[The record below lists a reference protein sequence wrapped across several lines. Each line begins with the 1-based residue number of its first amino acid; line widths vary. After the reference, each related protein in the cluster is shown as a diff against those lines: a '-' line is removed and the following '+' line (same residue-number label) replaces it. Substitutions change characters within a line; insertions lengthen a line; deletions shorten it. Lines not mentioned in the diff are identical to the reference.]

1 MDNGGPVLVGPDNYI
16 YFIVGQVKDDND
28 RGHETKAQNFENGP
42 DADGT
47 SGVHRITQDGKM
59 VSSRVLDSTGKM
71 DTYFAYGI
79 RNSFG
84 MDFDPIGKLWLSENG
99 VYTNDEINL
108 IESGFNGGWK
118 DITGLPGSI
127 KVG

>member
-1 MDNGGPVLVGPDNYI
+1 M
-16 YFIVGQVKDDND
+16 Q
-28 RGHETKAQNFENGP
+28 T
-42 DADGT
+42 GT
-47 SGVHRITQDGKM
+47 PLATELHKM
-59 VSSRVLDSTGKM
+59 ARPSRVLDSTGKV

-84 MDFDPIGKLWLSENG
+84 MDFDPIRKYWLSENG

-118 DITGLPGSI
+118 DITGLAPSWFNKSG
-127 KVG
+127 

>member
-1 MDNGGPVLVGPDNYI
+1 
-16 YFIVGQVKDDND
+16 
-28 RGHETKAQNFENGP
+28 
-42 DADGT
+42 
-47 SGVHRITQDGKM
+47 M
-59 VSSRVLDSTGKM
+59 VSSRVLDSTGKV

-84 MDFDPIGKLWLSENG
+84 MDFDPITGKLWLSENG

-118 DITGLPGSI
+118 DITGLMASCGFELGFEQLGKLS
-127 KVG
+127 